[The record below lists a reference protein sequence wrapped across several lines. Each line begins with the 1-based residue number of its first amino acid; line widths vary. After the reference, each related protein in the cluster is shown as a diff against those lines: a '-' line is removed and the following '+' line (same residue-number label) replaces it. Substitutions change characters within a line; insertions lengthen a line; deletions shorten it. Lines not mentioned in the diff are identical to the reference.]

1 MTIKQDR
8 DIQLRITFTPGDIQA
23 IEAIVQNFS
32 HRLDPTGILAHI
44 LNEYRMVV
52 GEEDI
57 E

>member
-1 MTIKQDR
+1 MKTDQVR

-32 HRLDPTGILAHI
+32 HRLDPTGILSHI
-44 LNEYRMVV
+44 LNEYRMVT
-52 GEEDI
+52 GEEDV